1 MRVPPS
7 PPPALPIHPPHVL
20 TSTERGVGT
29 IGEVNEFFQFAGNY
43 WWLVFPVGGI
53 VGGWAGSIARYNE
66 KRRRD
71 KIELARIKATA
82 KAEQMKLTKASRS
95 QIKKTL
101 TAHDELNKRWFD
113 YEVDLATIID
123 FPLMTDMREPLTQE
137 FHRTKLIADDLRP
150 DNPDDLLDAD
160 VYTEY
165 RDAVRAY
172 SLAFAAAEREARRRK
187 QADFNPI
194 ERQALEA
201 RPQARHGGD
210 GQRRDP
216 GRTAGR
222 LSKGAQRTRRT
233 DRRSAGLD
241 DADRATHRRCPGGWH
256 RGSCPGIV
264 HRVSSPARPS
274 NSRSTPRSTSAS

>member
-1 MRVPPS
+1 M
-7 PPPALPIHPPHVL
+7 
-20 TSTERGVGT
+20 
-29 IGEVNEFFQFAGNY
+29 NEFFAFAGNY

-71 KIELARIKATA
+71 KIELARIKANA
-82 KAEQMKLTKASRS
+82 KTERLKLTKASRS
-95 QIKKTL
+95 HIKKTL
-101 TAHDELNKRWFD
+101 TAHDDLNKRWFD

-150 DNPDDLLDAD
+150 DNPDDLLDAE

-187 QADFNPI
+187 HADFNPI
-194 ERQALEA
+194 ERQALERA
-201 RPQARHGGD
+201 RKLVMVA
-210 GQRRDP
+210 
-216 GRTAGR
+216 
-222 LSKGAQRTRRT
+222 
-233 DRRSAGLD
+233 LD
-241 DADRATHRRCPGGWH
+241 DAATPAERQAAYRKARSELDGLIAVPQVSTMRIEQRIAGVLEAGSEGRAQT
-256 RGSCPGIV
+256 
-264 HRVSSPARPS
+264 
-274 NSRSTPRSTSAS
+274 